1 MTIVRASKIIGISF
15 IYFILVIGWI
25 KFRYTKY
32 EESSYN
38 NKWFIY
44 AVISYILLVMNISF
58 ILYPLKKTMKT
69 MVRKTLIFALSGFI
83 IYGIVNVT
91 TLSLMKTKNFIPAII
106 DTLWGIF
113 THIIVYILIEL
124 MEV

>member
-1 MTIVRASKIIGISF
+1 
-15 IYFILVIGWI
+15 
-25 KFRYTKY
+25 
-32 EESSYN
+32 
-38 NKWFIY
+38 
-44 AVISYILLVMNISF
+44 
-58 ILYPLKKTMKT
+58 MKT